1 MKIVTKTRALAV
13 FALIAGI
20 LFPSVALALPEEEFV
35 DTIIEIDEKE
45 GNKEVQ
51 GTITKETY
59 DKISYI
65 MPETGGA
72 ATGAV
77 ATVRVA
83 EITYA
88 EDSKSADFKRG
99 EEAQDSGK
107 WKDAIVSF
115 QTALKDRNLRAIFKQ
130 HARYRLAVCCEN
142 NGSLEEAA
150 KNYDALLKEFAD
162 SRFLREAYEALIN
175 VHIARG
181 KPEDAEKVAAQAE
194 KQARDLKL
202 DINFTQKIVYL
213 KGRVLEEKK
222 MYPEAIKEFQRASAD
237 KTLDVASDALLAIG
251 RCQVAQGQTDQA
263 EETLRKVISAAQG
276 KNAEYTKAGAWNSI
290 GDMYRKKAESIKEGG
305 PEKIALFD
313 KALRTYLRSVVCW
326 DKVNAT
332 GKWSGKIEEFGKA
345 MYYCARCFDILKEGY
360 KAEPEKSD
368 RYRTRAQQLY
378 AETAAFFVGTRW
390 PDEARKWMK

>member
-1 MKIVTKTRALAV
+1 MKILTKTRALAV
-13 FALIAGI
+13 FALVAGI
-20 LFPSVALALPEEEFV
+20 LFPSIALALPEEEFV
-35 DTIIEIDEKE
+35 DTIIEIDERE

-99 EEAQDSGK
+99 EEAQDSGR
-107 WKDAIVSF
+107 WKDAIASF
-115 QTALKDRNLRAIFKQ
+115 QNALKDRALRAIFKQ
-130 HARYRLAVCCEN
+130 HARYRLAVCCESSGN
-142 NGSLEEAA
+142 LEEAA

-202 DINFTQKIVYL
+202 DLGFTLKIVYL
-213 KGRVLEEKK
+213 KGRIFEEKK
-222 MYPEAIKEFQRASAD
+222 MYPEAIKEYQRASAD
-237 KTLDVASDALLAIG
+237 AKLEIASNALLGIG
-251 RCQVAQGQTDQA
+251 RCQLGQGQPDQA
-263 EETLRKVISAAQG
+263 EETLRKVVSAAQG
-276 KNAEYTKAGAWNSI
+276 KNAEYIKAGAWNGI
-290 GDMYRKKAESIKEGG
+290 GDIYRKKAESIKEGG

-313 KALRTYLRSVVCW
+313 KALRIYLRSVVCW

-332 GKWSGKIEEFGKA
+332 GRWSGKIEEFGKA
-345 MYYCARCFDILKEGY
+345 MYYCGRCFDILKEGY
-360 KAEPEKSD
+360 KADAEKSD

-378 AETAAFFVGTRW
+378 AETAGSFAGTRW